1 MGSFKEGLVQL
12 PTAISAR
19 LGERVKLE
27 WKVCVCVCVCVLIIE
42 VHHTEAQDGDYVV
55 GLSVYVCVCV

>member
-1 MGSFKEGLVQL
+1 MTHDRWLVTDSKGGVLGSFKEGLVQL

-27 WKVCVCVCVCVLIIE
+27 WKVCVCVCVCV
-42 VHHTEAQDGDYVV
+42 
-55 GLSVYVCVCV
+55 C